1 VEPRT
6 LNPIA
11 ITASEGHQI
20 AGLVFLKLL
29 EEQDDFMSFKPQ
41 LAEAWTISPDGR
53 DVTFVLRADAR
64 WSDGAPVTADD
75 VRFTW
80 EVHTDTTVAWP
91 SASIKAKIRDVEVRD
106 ARTVVFHYSEPYLY
120 QAMDANDGVILP
132 RHILG
137 DVPRRELKDA
147 PFGRAP
153 VGNGPYRLSR
163 WESGQ
168 YIQLETSPEY
178 FGAKPTIASVIF
190 KFVPDAVTL
199 VAQLKA
205 GEIDLLESVPPGD
218 VNSIRAARPD
228 VEVVTVPS
236 RRMSFIAWNTAR
248 APLDDRSVRR
258 ALTTG
263 IDRTELIQTVW
274 GGYAQEC
281 TSPIVPLLWAFDPS
295 IPALPF
301 DPAAARAQLA
311 ALGFKDSDGDGIV
324 ERDGKPFE
332 LELVVNDAQ
341 NRVDVVT
348 IVQAQL
354 KRIGVGVRL
363 RVLEFGTYQERVLA
377 ADFDGA
383 FVEWKVQTKVDLT
396 SLFHSA
402 SRRPHGFN
410 FGAYANPEVDRLIQE
425 ALATS
430 DREAARQKW
439 NRIQKLIY
447 DDQPYTFI
455 AVPQELTAIDDRF
468 CNVKPSAISFF
479 VNLPAWRLVPECGP

>member
-1 VEPRT
+1 
-6 LNPIA
+6 
-11 ITASEGHQI
+11 
-20 AGLVFLKLL
+20 
-29 EEQDDFMSFKPQ
+29 
-41 LAEAWTISPDGR
+41 
-53 DVTFVLRADAR
+53 
-64 WSDGAPVTADD
+64 
-75 VRFTW
+75 
-80 EVHTDTTVAWP
+80 
-91 SASIKAKIRDVEVRD
+91 
-106 ARTVVFHYSEPYLY
+106 
-120 QAMDANDGVILP
+120 
-132 RHILG
+132 
-137 DVPRRELKDA
+137 
-147 PFGRAP
+147 
-153 VGNGPYRLSR
+153 
-163 WESGQ
+163 
-168 YIQLETSPEY
+168 
-178 FGAKPTIASVIF
+178 
-190 KFVPDAVTL
+190 
-199 VAQLKA
+199 
-205 GEIDLLESVPPGD
+205 
-218 VNSIRAARPD
+218 
-228 VEVVTVPS
+228 
-236 RRMSFIAWNTAR
+236 MSFIAWNTAR

-430 DREAARQKW
+430 DHEAARQKW